1 MRKLIYLLIV
11 LTVMYSCGS
20 TKNALNAEAAK
31 KFTNFIEN
39 HSFEFTADWVN
50 PMATQG
56 LNAISN
62 AGLLPPGSNAGS
74 IQINGTSNFLRIKG
88 DSVMANLP
96 YYGERRFGGGYG
108 SSTGIEF
115 EGVPLNYSEDYNT
128 EKEQYTISFQIQKK
142 MENYNVNLFVF
153 PNKTATV
160 SVVSNQR
167 NSIRYQGHVAELK
180 DSDTP

>member
-1 MRKLIYLLIV
+1 MRNLLYLLIV
-11 LTVMYSCGS
+11 LTVVYSCGS
-20 TKNALNAEAAK
+20 TKNTMNAQETEQ
-31 KFTNFIEN
+31 FTNFIEN
-39 HSFEFTADWVN
+39 HFFEFTADWAN

-115 EGVPLNYSEDYNT
+115 EGVPLNY
-128 EKEQYTISFQIQKK
+128 FGR
-142 MENYNVNLFVF
+142 L
-153 PNKTATV
+153 
-160 SVVSNQR
+160 
-167 NSIRYQGHVAELK
+167 
-180 DSDTP
+180 